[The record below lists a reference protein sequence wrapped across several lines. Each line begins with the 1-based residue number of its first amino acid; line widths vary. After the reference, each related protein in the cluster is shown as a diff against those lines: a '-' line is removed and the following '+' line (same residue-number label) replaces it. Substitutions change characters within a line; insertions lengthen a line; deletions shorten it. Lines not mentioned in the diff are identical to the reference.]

1 MPFCYDR
8 LFFSPKGEVVRLPTA
23 VAIAVILVN
32 SVLVALSAPA
42 SATSLGMLGVT
53 VDNKSEPVLCAE
65 KDNVSLTFA
74 SPQVKQF
81 RIEAAH
87 PAYVGTLREES
98 SDPDWTAC
106 DFTGEAVNVNPPR
119 RTTIYEHI
127 EMWIVAHRNDT
138 FWRPA
143 TAKVRIGDT
152 VHEGVHMLQV
162 WVISHMGGEEVLV
175 LYPQD
180 GYWRIRPKAPKGRQP
195 TTYGSS
201 VLIGPVSEDKGRLVV
216 DIDEVAFD
224 PATRSF
230 KLTFK
235 AGGSATIDLSK
246 LDIERNRLDVTFDKP
261 IAGKPFAAMRSMYV
275 TRLNNDVAD
284 IAVLAK
290 GAKAW
295 REEPIMAFTGATD
308 ATDIWAGRTT
318 ISRHNTSS
326 PDMIFGAF
334 SDGTMKP
341 KEWKEPRPDAALPQG
356 PYASTPGSPASPG
369 PASPAQK

>member
-1 MPFCYDR
+1 MSMQFLLDR
-8 LFFSPKGEVVRLPTA
+8 AGAHLRSAAGALLA
-23 VAIAVILVN
+23 AASLAAITL
-32 SVLVALSAPA
+32 PA
-42 SATSLGMLGVT
+42 SATSLGMLPVT
-53 VDNKSEPVLCAE
+53 IDNQSEPVLCAE

-74 SPQVKQF
+74 SPSVKQF

-87 PAYVGTLREES
+87 PAYIGTLHEES

-162 WVISHMGGEEVLV
+162 WVISHMGGEEVMV

-180 GYWRIRPKAPKGRQP
+180 GYWRLRPKAPAMRRP
-195 TTYGSS
+195 TTFGSS
-201 VLIGPVSEDKGRLVV
+201 LLIGPVTVDKGRPVV
-216 DIDEVAFD
+216 DIDEVVID
-224 PATRSF
+224 PVARIFTL
-230 KLTFK
+230 KFK
-235 AGGSATIDLSK
+235 AGGSAAVQLSK
-246 LDIERNRLDVTFDKP
+246 LDTERGRLDVTFDKP
-261 IAGKPFAAMRSMYV
+261 IEGKPFAAMRSMYI
-275 TRLNNDVAD
+275 TRLNNDVSD
-284 IAVLAK
+284 IAVLEK
-290 GAKAW
+290 GAKGW
-295 REEPIMAFTGATD
+295 REQSVMEFTGAKS
-308 ATDIWAGRTT
+308 ATDLWAGRTT

-334 SDGTMKP
+334 SDGTMRP
-341 KEWKEPRPDAALPQG
+341 PEWKEPVAAG
-356 PYASTPGSPASPG
+356 A
-369 PASPAQK
+369 ASPAQK